1 MTGTPQGGI
10 VSPVLANIYL
20 HYALD
25 LWFEKAVAPKCRGA
39 RCIIRDA
46 DDCVCAFQY
55 EDDARRFES
64 ELAPR
69 LAKFGLE
76 VAREK
81 TRTLRFSRFG
91 GQENGTFCFLGYEYR
106 WVERRSG
113 KPGVQRRTAP
123 RKKQAS
129 IANFTEW
136 IKRNRHKPLRKIMT
150 TLCSKLQGYWNYYGV
165 RGNMES
171 LLEVY
176 REFKKLLYK
185 WRNRRSQKRS
195 CNWQGFL
202 DMLKHY
208 AIRSPHI
215 AETGPSPQLQLF

>member
-1 MTGTPQGGI
+1 
-10 VSPVLANIYL
+10 
-20 HYALD
+20 
-25 LWFEKAVAPKCRGA
+25 
-39 RCIIRDA
+39 IIRDA

-208 AIRSPHI
+208 TIPSAYRRDRPIASAATVLRRS
-215 AETGPSPQLQLF
+215 AQSEWLRRALCGKTVRRDLSGGPG

>member
-1 MTGTPQGGI
+1 
-10 VSPVLANIYL
+10 
-20 HYALD
+20 
-25 LWFEKAVAPKCRGA
+25 
-39 RCIIRDA
+39 IIRDA

-136 IKRNRHKPLRKIMT
+136 FTVLDNILDSNHILRPSHRFLTSSKI
-150 TLCSKLQGYWNYYGV
+150 S
-165 RGNMES
+165 
-171 LLEVY
+171 
-176 REFKKLLYK
+176 
-185 WRNRRSQKRS
+185 
-195 CNWQGFL
+195 
-202 DMLKHY
+202 
-208 AIRSPHI
+208 
-215 AETGPSPQLQLF
+215 